1 MDMSD
6 AVNLPH
12 ELTLSQ
18 RKKLTMTGA
27 LEVVSFEET
36 YVVLKTALGTLTV
49 LGENLQLKQLNP
61 EGGNVA
67 VEGEISALQYEQSRS
82 GGSWLRR
89 MLG

>member
-1 MDMSD
+1 MSD
-6 AVNLPH
+6 TVNLPH
-12 ELTLSQ
+12 ELKLSE

-27 LEVVSFEET
+27 VEVVSFEDSF
-36 YVVLKTALGTLTV
+36 VVLKTTLGILTV

-67 VEGEISALQYEQSRS
+67 VEGEISALQYEQSRA

-89 MLG
+89 LLG

>member
-1 MDMSD
+1 MSD

-12 ELTLSQ
+12 ELNLSQ

-89 MLG
+89 LLG

>member
-1 MDMSD
+1 MSD
-6 AVNLPH
+6 TVNMPH
-12 ELTLSQ
+12 TLNLSE
-18 RKKLTMTGA
+18 RKMLTMTGA
-27 LEVVSFEET
+27 LEVVSFEESF
-36 YVVLKTALGTLTV
+36 VVLKTSLGTLTV

-67 VEGEISALQYEQSRS
+67 VEGEISALQYEQNRS

>member
-1 MDMSD
+1 MSD

>member
-1 MDMSD
+1 MSD

-12 ELTLSQ
+12 TLNLAE

-27 LEVVSFEET
+27 LEVVSFEESF
-36 YVVLKTALGTLTV
+36 VVLKTALGTLTV